1 MRIGDPGRNAPNFTG
16 TGDERA
22 TNTKDRK
29 GGNRHDCPTSHE

>member
-1 MRIGDPGRNAPNFTG
+1 MPTDFTG

-29 GGNRHDCPTSHE
+29 GGNRHDCPSSHK